1 MSPARNLCGCIG
13 KYSGEIAWGQSSRR
27 ALRHLFP
34 TAARQ
39 PRKGPNSP
47 SQFAT
52 PFHSTENRCSKQTA
66 GNWVL
71 GVVLPGRELLKGLLG
86 VLASSGNRGGEVGNG
101 RAGNQGLDGRSNGSS
116 ANATGDTNEGGHVG
130 EERRLL
136 SETGD
141 VCCRR
146 QVVYW

>member
-1 MSPARNLCGCIG
+1 M
-13 KYSGEIAWGQSSRR
+13 
-27 ALRHLFP
+27 
-34 TAARQ
+34 
-39 PRKGPNSP
+39 
-47 SQFAT
+47 
-52 PFHSTENRCSKQTA
+52 
-66 GNWVL
+66 
-71 GVVLPGRELLKGLLG
+71 
-86 VLASSGNRGGEVGNG
+86 LASSGNRGGEVGNG

-116 ANATGDTNEGGHVG
+116 ANATGDTNEGRHVG